1 VSEQIPPLIPE
12 AGAGSGVYWES
23 MSRTLDLIH
32 RLEENVSRALV
43 GKPEVVRLA
52 VVGLLARGHLLIEDV
67 PGVGKTTLAAALA
80 RSIGVGFQRIQFTS
94 DMLPSD
100 VIGVSIW
107 EPAKSEIV
115 FKPGPLFTNIVLA
128 DEINRTTPKTQ
139 SSLLEAMN
147 EAQVSLDHSTY
158 PLPLPF
164 MVLATQN
171 PREHEGTYP
180 LPESQ
185 LDRFLLRIRIGY
197 PGAPDEKSVLRGAG
211 SSALETLVPVLQ
223 SEEVLALQEEA
234 DRVRAEES
242 VLDYIMALVSATRS
256 SPLLSLGVSPRGS
269 LALLRAARAQALA
282 DGRDF
287 LVPDDVKSLAVPA
300 LAHRVIVKG
309 CGEQGG
315 GMDAEAVLRSIV
327 QDVAVPR

>member
-1 VSEQIPPLIPE
+1 
-12 AGAGSGVYWES
+12 
-23 MSRTLDLIH
+23 MSHALDLIH
-32 RLEENVSRALV
+32 RLEASVSRALV
-43 GKPEVVRLA
+43 GKPKVVRLA

-80 RSIGVGFQRIQFTS
+80 RSIGVAFQRIQFTS

-107 EPAKSEIV
+107 EPGKGEFV

-158 PLPLPF
+158 PLPRPF

-197 PGAPDEKSVLRGAG
+197 PGVPDEKSVLRGAG
-211 SSALETLVPVLQ
+211 SPALETLVPVLQ
-223 SEEVLALQEEA
+223 AEDVMALQEAA
-234 DRVRAEES
+234 DRVRADES
-242 VLDYIMALVSATRS
+242 VLDYIMALVAATRS
-256 SPLLSLGVSPRGS
+256 SPLLLLGVSPRGS

-282 DGRDF
+282 DGRDY
-287 LVPDDVKSLAVPA
+287 LVPDDVKNLAVPA
-300 LAHRVIVKG
+300 LAHRVMVKG
-309 CGEQGG
+309 RGSQGG
-315 GMDAEAVLRSIV
+315 GLDAEAVLGSIV
-327 QDVAVPR
+327 QDVPVPR

>member
-1 VSEQIPPLIPE
+1 MVTS
-12 AGAGSGVYWES
+12 
-23 MSRTLDLIH
+23 TLASPIR
-32 RLEENVSRALV
+32 RLEDSVGRALV

-80 RSIGVGFQRIQFTS
+80 RSIGVAFQRIQFTS
-94 DMLPSD
+94 DMLPAD
-100 VIGVSIW
+100 VIGVSVYSP
-107 EPAKSEIV
+107 EKSEFV

-158 PLPLPF
+158 PLPQPF

-171 PREHEGTYP
+171 PREYEGTFP

-197 PGAPDEKSVLRGAG
+197 PDLPDEKAILRGA
-211 SSALETLVPVLQ
+211 ARPVL
-223 SEEVLALQEEA
+223 EAIDPVLDVGDVLELQGA
-234 DRVRAEES
+234 VDRVALDES
-242 VLDYIMALVSATRS
+242 VLDYLLAIVSATRR
-256 SPLLSLGVSPRGS
+256 SPLLALGVSPRGS
-269 LALLRAARAQALA
+269 LALLRAAQARALV
-282 DGRDF
+282 DGRKYV
-287 LVPDDVKSLAVPA
+287 VPDDVKALAVPA
-300 LAHRVIVKG
+300 LAHRVMVTG
-309 CGEQGG
+309 ASSMAAAADG
-315 GMDAEAVLRSIV
+315 EAVIRAIV

>member
-1 VSEQIPPLIPE
+1 MI
-12 AGAGSGVYWES
+12 WWKS
-23 MSRTLDLIH
+23 MSHSLDLIR
-32 RLEENVSRALV
+32 RLEANVSRALV
-43 GKPEVVRLA
+43 GKPEAVRLA
-52 VVGLLARGHLLIEDV
+52 VVGLLARGHILIEDV

-80 RSIGVGFQRIQFTS
+80 RSIGAGFQRIQFTS

-107 EPAKSEIV
+107 EPTKSEFV

-158 PLPLPF
+158 PLPQPF

-197 PGAPDEKSVLRGAG
+197 PGALDEKAG
-211 SSALETLVPVLQ
+211 SPGLETLVPVLDGR
-223 SEEVLALQEEA
+223 EVLALQEEA
-234 DRVRAEES
+234 EGVRAEES
-242 VLDYIMALVSATRS
+242 VLDYLMALVEATRV

-269 LALLRAARAQALA
+269 LALLRTARAHALI
-282 DGRDF
+282 DGRDY
-287 LVPDDVKSLAVPA
+287 LVPDDVKRLAVAA
-300 LAHRVIVKG
+300 LAHRVLLKG
-309 CGEQGG
+309 RTAQGS
-315 GMDAEAVLRSIV
+315 GMDGEAILRSIV
-327 QDVAVPR
+327 QDVPVPR

>member
-1 VSEQIPPLIPE
+1 MGPVGPALELI
-12 AGAGSGVYWES
+12 
-23 MSRTLDLIH
+23 R
-32 RLEENVSRALV
+32 RLEANVGRALV

-52 VVGLLARGHLLIEDV
+52 VIGLLARGHLLIEDV

-100 VIGVSIW
+100 VLGVSVW
-107 EPAKSEIV
+107 QPERGEFA

-158 PLPLPF
+158 PLPRPF

-171 PREHEGTYP
+171 PREYEGTYP

-197 PGAPDEKSVLRGAG
+197 PGTDDEKVILRGAATP
-211 SSALETLVPVLQ
+211 ALETLAPVLGIAD
-223 SEEVLALQEEA
+223 VLALQDA
-234 DRVRAEES
+234 TDRVRADDA
-242 VLDYIMALVSATRS
+242 VLDYLMALVTATRS
-256 SPLLSLGVSPRGS
+256 SELLTLGVSPRGS
-269 LALLRAARAQALA
+269 LALLRAARAQALL
-282 DGRDF
+282 DGREF
-287 LVPDDVKSLAVPA
+287 LLPDDIKSLAVPA
-300 LAHRVIVKG
+300 LAHRVIARAPA
-309 CGEQGG
+309 GEPGAGG
-315 GMDAEAVLRSIV
+315 SGAEAVIRAIV
-327 QDVAVPR
+327 QDVPVPR

>member
-1 VSEQIPPLIPE
+1 
-12 AGAGSGVYWES
+12 
-23 MSRTLDLIH
+23 MSHALDLIH
-32 RLEENVSRALV
+32 RLEASVGRALV
-43 GKPEVVRLA
+43 GKPEVIRLA

-80 RSIGVGFQRIQFTS
+80 RSIGADFQRIQFTS

-107 EPAKSEIV
+107 DPAKSEFV

-147 EAQVSLDHSTY
+147 EAQVSLDHTTY
-158 PLPLPF
+158 PLPRPF

-211 SSALETLVPVLQ
+211 SPVLETLVPVLQ
-223 SEEVLALQEEA
+223 AEDVMALQEEA
-234 DRVRAEES
+234 DRVRADES
-242 VLDYIMALVSATRS
+242 VLDYIMALVAATRS

-282 DGRDF
+282 DGRDY

-300 LAHRVIVKG
+300 LAHRVMVKG
-309 CGEQGG
+309 RGAQGG

-327 QDVAVPR
+327 QDVPVPR

>member
-1 VSEQIPPLIPE
+1 MVTSTVASPI
-12 AGAGSGVYWES
+12 
-23 MSRTLDLIH
+23 R
-32 RLEENVSRALV
+32 RLEDSVSRALV

-80 RSIGVGFQRIQFTS
+80 RSIGVAFQRIQFTS
-94 DMLPSD
+94 DMLPAD
-100 VIGVSIW
+100 VIGVSVYSP
-107 EPAKSEIV
+107 EKSEFV

-158 PLPLPF
+158 PLPQPF

-171 PREHEGTYP
+171 PREYEGTFP

-197 PGAPDEKSVLRGAG
+197 PDLPDEKAILRGA
-211 SSALETLVPVLQ
+211 ARPVL
-223 SEEVLALQEEA
+223 EAIDPVLDVGDVLELQGA
-234 DRVRAEES
+234 VDRVALDES
-242 VLDYIMALVSATRS
+242 VLDYLLAIVSATRR
-256 SPLLSLGVSPRGS
+256 SPLLALGVSPRGS
-269 LALLRAARAQALA
+269 LALLRAAQARALV
-282 DGRDF
+282 DGRKYV
-287 LVPDDVKSLAVPA
+287 VPDDVKALAVPA
-300 LAHRVIVKG
+300 LAHRVMVTG
-309 CGEQGG
+309 ASSMAAAADG
-315 GMDAEAVLRSIV
+315 EAVIRAIV